1 MRDNSEYTLRK
12 QSDFSRVYSKGRSRG
27 SKYVVVLYR
36 KNNLGYTRTAFVSSK
51 KVGNSV
57 ERNRSRRLMRESY
70 RSFNKKI
77 IEGYD
82 IVFVARNTINGTG
95 KDEVQRVMYAA
106 VRSCGLLNN
115 SNNRQGHEK

>member
-1 MRDNSEYTLRK
+1 MVFQVRDNSELTLRK
-12 QSDFSRVYSKGRSRG
+12 QAEFTRVYNKGKSKG

-70 RSFNKKI
+70 RSFKERI

-82 IVFVARNTINGTG
+82 LIFVARNTIIEA
-95 KDEVQRVMYAA
+95 KQPEVE
-106 VRSCGLLNN
+106 RSMFGALRACGLIT
-115 SNNRQGHEK
+115 KK